1 MALKTVSDAI
11 PWNGFK
17 EDSAMSKSA
26 LIELIVGIILLGLFL
41 ISWLVFKNIKVSDW
55 ISLALGVLDLIAFA
69 FTLKKEK
76 K

>member
-1 MALKTVSDAI
+1 
-11 PWNGFK
+11 
-17 EDSAMSKSA
+17 MSKSA